1 MWAIVSRGPLDAALP
16 PLSCH
21 KAEFSE
27 MLTYNT
33 ADDLPGP
40 SRLHTFMHARR
51 LSSTSNTETKAI
63 SVLFLA
69 TRLITLPVTSTCP
82 ERSGF
87 RLHLRC
93 RFKFVHL
100 IGYVQ
105 KKNKQTK
112 KKHSPRT
119 PEDVGWHEAPC
130 SGFSASGCA
139 RWRWREP
146 SGSAPL
152 LADAASGMLLK
163 QGLTV
168 RAFIPKERG
177 GDAVH

>member
-1 MWAIVSRGPLDAALP
+1 
-16 PLSCH
+16 
-21 KAEFSE
+21 

-63 SVLFLA
+63 SALFRA
-69 TRLITLPVTSTCP
+69 TQLITFP
-82 ERSGF
+82 RHI
-87 RLHLRC
+87 HLSQALELSSPFALSLQVC
-93 RFKFVHL
+93 SSH
-100 IGYVQ
+100 
-105 KKNKQTK
+105 KNNNNKNII
-112 KKHSPRT
+112 SPRT

-130 SGFSASGCA
+130 SVFSASGCA

-146 SGSAPL
+146 SASAPL
-152 LADAASGMLLK
+152 LADAASDMLLK

-168 RAFIPKERG
+168 RAFIPEERG
-177 GDAVH
+177 GDAVS